1 MKLIVRTLVLC
12 LTVSMLLLSFA
23 GCAGRENV
31 IEAYNQAGYA
41 TAEYVTVKDEEIK
54 EYAVYLP
61 DVLKEENTEIECRYF
76 MADNFIE
83 DEKTKIRETLS
94 SAVFVKFASE
104 DELKATLGEEAYQK
118 QQTEGNIRG
127 SWLLVYASN
136 EAAEDTFEKY
146 TIFEPMAF
154 VDNAIYMGAG
164 MLGIFVVIGLII
176 ITTYILNSAT
186 ASKKK
191 EQ

>member
-1 MKLIVRTLVLC
+1 MKLIVKTLVLC

-23 GCAGRENV
+23 GCAGQENV

-41 TAEYVTVKDEEIK
+41 TAEYTTVKDDVLK
-54 EYAVYLP
+54 VYWDYIP
-61 DVLKEENTEIECRYF
+61 AVLKEENSEIECRYF
-76 MADNFIE
+76 MADKRDKDKKE
-83 DEKTKIRETLS
+83 VTLS

-104 DELKATLGEEAYQK
+104 NELKATLGDEAYQK

-136 EAAEDTFEKY
+136 ETAEDTFEKY

-164 MLGIFVVIGLII
+164 MLGIFVVIGLIV

-191 EQ
+191 EK